1 MCACLWPASFFATAR
16 GLAHSPRFR
25 SPSPPPAAIV
35 NAFQASGAPDQGRV
49 LAPESPLHEIPYPE
63 FDEKLDDKKVDAE
76 VGWGS
81 AAVSIDDSDGRM
93 PTDEERKT
101 LRLVPASLPKT
112 AYLICLIEFAER
124 ASCAS
129 IDLTVCALSVHDADS
144 LSPLSQITAACQ

>member
-1 MCACLWPASFFATAR
+1 MTLRVFV
-16 GLAHSPRFR
+16 AHAFR
-25 SPSPPPAAIV
+25 SPLTPPHLSVGTATV
-35 NAFQASGAPDQGRV
+35 NAFQASGAPDQGHV

-63 FDEKLDDKKVDAE
+63 LDEKLDEKKVDAE

-81 AAVSIDDSDGRM
+81 AAISIDDSDGRM

-124 ASCAS
+124 ASCQCRSGAP
-129 IDLTVCALSVHDADS
+129 CG
-144 LSPLSQITAACQ
+144 